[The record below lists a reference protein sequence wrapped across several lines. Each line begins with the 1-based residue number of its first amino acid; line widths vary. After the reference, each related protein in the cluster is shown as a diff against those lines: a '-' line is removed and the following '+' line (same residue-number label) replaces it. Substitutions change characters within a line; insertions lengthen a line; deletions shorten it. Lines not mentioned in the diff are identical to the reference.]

1 MRSHTKKNNAKE
13 NFTPI
18 SYKTVK
24 KEVGKN
30 SMQVSL
36 GQGLTKWYGTAQF
49 GAIPTLRFCRKKQ
62 KEVSVLYILAP
73 LKKPLDGI
81 RDSTI
86 MEFHTITVCSRN
98 KNINSLEKYNNYN
111 SYFNN

>member
-1 MRSHTKKNNAKE
+1 MRSHTHTKKNNAKE

-36 GQGLTKWYGTAQF
+36 GQGLTK
-49 GAIPTLRFCRKKQ
+49 
-62 KEVSVLYILAP
+62 
-73 LKKPLDGI
+73 
-81 RDSTI
+81 
-86 MEFHTITVCSRN
+86 
-98 KNINSLEKYNNYN
+98 
-111 SYFNN
+111 

>member
-1 MRSHTKKNNAKE
+1 MHEWCKKHSVKKKKKQKDAITHTKKNNAKE

-49 GAIPTLRFCRKKQ
+49 GAIPTLRFCRKNRK
-62 KEVSVLYILAP
+62 
-73 LKKPLDGI
+73 
-81 RDSTI
+81 R
-86 MEFHTITVCSRN
+86 
-98 KNINSLEKYNNYN
+98 
-111 SYFNN
+111 